1 MNYYDA
7 RQRQSDQK
15 WDFTCHN
22 RRTGTWAVGKC
33 ADHQCHH
40 DTPEEARECY
50 RQYILDHKL
59 VLDHHEFKP
68 WAECDVEGCDFDT
81 NRAAEAGPYFYW
93 ALCSQHMNKE
103 TVASLL
109 KVGSFMGSW

>member
-40 DTPEEARECY
+40 DTPEEAREC
-50 RQYILDHKL
+50 
-59 VLDHHEFKP
+59 
-68 WAECDVEGCDFDT
+68 DVEGCDFDT